1 MKPKIFKGVSNNDYP
16 YEIFSSEINS
26 PIYKT
31 PFYNYQTSIKN
42 KSKHKRN
49 TPIRPFT
56 TKERHLSTVS
66 KISKSL
72 KSVILSSNLYS
83 NYIDLYKQL
92 TQDTSFK
99 TPKVTQYPILK
110 NEKYLPIKTEP
121 SIKKETNKEKISFT
135 KLKDESNDSL
145 FISAVKNIKTV
156 KKIDREKIYNMKYPN
171 HKSQYERAKSA
182 ISQKAAKDFR
192 ELCDHNIF
200 ETKFLDQIGI
210 KKIDIYNC
218 SEEKQKN
225 FKFFEEYIKRLEE
238 IQDIFNENNFHRN
251 ITFNGKTAIRKE
263 KMEFNLDIN
272 SLCFKFYSL
281 SENNN
286 NINSNVKK
294 KECQR
299 LFFPF
304 ELMPIF
310 YLLDFESFKVFLSE
324 IITYNQYDNCFEYIR
339 EGLFLKKLKKY
350 INYISNFLED
360 KTTMYIN
367 DIIYNKNESLF
378 PLSYDWIVADNI
390 QSEEDEEIITKN
402 DINKLNDNYQCFKLK
417 IVLPKIKFGIN
428 NISTKI
434 VKLLNKHMIANLLE
448 KNYQKWEK
456 FVFFDLFSTKKFKIL
471 LNLIQLNKYNKIS
484 KKNIL
489 LYNKHNI
496 QNKDYEFFLT
506 QIGENYSF
514 HYTFIP
520 YTILTL
526 YGDKH
531 KTFQKIIMT
540 LKESRNLNKF
550 GQNWGMINTLF
561 KCMFINTMKNKIF
574 FNFNLLED
582 DKNELYNAIKSEL
595 NKEIRPKSSN
605 FNKIV
610 GKSTLKKNKDK
621 EKEAIYTK
629 YKDNIF
635 EISLLK
641 CSFLKINITSIRSE
655 YKYYQIP
662 SNILN
667 KIFNVKDEK
676 KLFDTNFADISLMAK
691 YIGRNYKSIL
701 SAKEINVTVEEQ
713 SMMDKADTIEDL
725 LKYGN
730 KEIEIARNPNRK
742 RLKTFQ
748 MFKNKDSKDLNN
760 KFKKQFSN
768 MYNFPRGL
776 ASSKNHKKENSLTNL
791 NEADKNKV
799 ININRNLNKK
809 RTFTM
814 KYIK

>member
-1 MKPKIFKGVSNNDYP
+1 MS
-16 YEIFSSEINS
+16 
-26 PIYKT
+26 
-31 PFYNYQTSIKN
+31 
-42 KSKHKRN
+42 
-49 TPIRPFT
+49 
-56 TKERHLSTVS
+56 
-66 KISKSL
+66 
-72 KSVILSSNLYS
+72 
-83 NYIDLYKQL
+83 
-92 TQDTSFK
+92 
-99 TPKVTQYPILK
+99 
-110 NEKYLPIKTEP
+110 
-121 SIKKETNKEKISFT
+121 
-135 KLKDESNDSL
+135 
-145 FISAVKNIKTV
+145 
-156 KKIDREKIYNMKYPN
+156 
-171 HKSQYERAKSA
+171 
-182 ISQKAAKDFR
+182 
-192 ELCDHNIF
+192 
-200 ETKFLDQIGI
+200 
-210 KKIDIYNC
+210 
-218 SEEKQKN
+218 
-225 FKFFEEYIKRLEE
+225 
-238 IQDIFNENNFHRN
+238 
-251 ITFNGKTAIRKE
+251 
-263 KMEFNLDIN
+263 
-272 SLCFKFYSL
+272 
-281 SENNN
+281 
-286 NINSNVKK
+286 
-294 KECQR
+294 
-299 LFFPF
+299 
-304 ELMPIF
+304 
-310 YLLDFESFKVFLSE
+310 
-324 IITYNQYDNCFEYIR
+324 
-339 EGLFLKKLKKY
+339 
-350 INYISNFLED
+350 
-360 KTTMYIN
+360 
-367 DIIYNKNESLF
+367 
-378 PLSYDWIVADNI
+378 
-390 QSEEDEEIITKN
+390 
-402 DINKLNDNYQCFKLK
+402 
-417 IVLPKIKFGIN
+417 
-428 NISTKI
+428 
-434 VKLLNKHMIANLLE
+434 
-448 KNYQKWEK
+448 
-456 FVFFDLFSTKKFKIL
+456 
-471 LNLIQLNKYNKIS
+471 
-484 KKNIL
+484 
-489 LYNKHNI
+489 
-496 QNKDYEFFLT
+496 
-506 QIGENYSF
+506 
-514 HYTFIP
+514 
-520 YTILTL
+520 L